1 MMPNRNLQSIVS
13 KRPLVIGNPQM
24 TVLEAAQAMKSKGV
38 GSVIVEHNGTLA
50 GIFTERDL
58 LNRVVAVGKDVNT
71 TVLDHVMTHEVV
83 GLEADRPLLHAL
95 HLMHQH
101 GFRHVPVLEQGKP
114 VGMVSSRDALGME
127 WQDFEREVKIAN
139 DIAEI
144 LA

>member
-1 MMPNRNLQSIVS
+1 MPHRKLKAIVS
-13 KRPLVIGNPQM
+13 QRPLVIASPD
-24 TVLEAAQAMKSKGV
+24 TSVLVAVKAMKEKGV
-38 GSVIVEHNGTLA
+38 GSVLVTEANSLV

-58 LNRVVAVGKDVNT
+58 MNRVIAEELAPQNT
-71 TVLDHVMTHEVV
+71 LLSQVMTEKVI
-83 GLEADRPLLHAL
+83 GLEADKPLSHAL

-114 VGMVSSRDALGME
+114 VGIVSARDALGIE
-127 WQDFEREVKIAN
+127 WQDFERELKLAD

>member
-1 MMPNRNLQSIVS
+1 MSQ
-13 KRPLVIGNPQM
+13 RPLVIASPD
-24 TVLEAAQAMKSKGV
+24 TSVLVAVKAMKEKGV
-38 GSVIVEHNGTLA
+38 GSVLVTESNSLV

-58 LNRVVAVGKDVNT
+58 MNRVIAEDLAPQNT
-71 TVLDHVMTHEVV
+71 LLSQVMTEKVI
-83 GLEADRPLLHAL
+83 GLEADKPLSHAL

-114 VGMVSSRDALGME
+114 VGIVSARDALGIE
-127 WQDFEREVKIAN
+127 WQDFERELKLAD

>member
-1 MMPNRNLQSIVS
+1 MPHRKLKTIVS
-13 KRPLVIGNPQM
+13 QRPLVIASPD
-24 TVLEAAQAMKSKGV
+24 TSVLVAVKAMKEKGV
-38 GSVIVEHNGTLA
+38 GSVLVTESNSLV

-58 LNRVVAVGKDVNT
+58 MNRVIAEDLAPQNT
-71 TVLDHVMTHEVV
+71 LLSQVMTEKVI
-83 GLEADRPLLHAL
+83 GLEADKPLSHAL

-114 VGMVSSRDALGME
+114 VGIVSARDALGIE
-127 WQDFEREVKIAN
+127 WQDFERELKLAD

>member
-1 MMPNRNLQSIVS
+1 MPNRNLQSIVC
-13 KRPLVIGNPQM
+13 KRPLVVASPHM
-24 TVLEAAQAMKSKGV
+24 TVLEAAKAMKAKSV
-38 GSVIVEHNGTLA
+38 GSVVVEQGGALV

-58 LNRVVAVGKDVNT
+58 MNRVVAAGLDVT
-71 TVLDHVMTHEVV
+71 TTLLDKVMTHDVV
-83 GLEADRPLLHAL
+83 GLEADRPLSHAL

-114 VGMVSSRDALGME
+114 VGMVSSRDALGIE
-127 WQDFEREVKIAN
+127 WQQFERELKIAD

>member
-1 MMPNRNLQSIVS
+1 MPHRKLKAIVS
-13 KRPLVIGNPQM
+13 QRPLVIGSPD
-24 TVLEAAQAMKSKGV
+24 TSVLVAVKAMKEKGV
-38 GSVIVEHNGTLA
+38 GSVLVTEANSLV

-58 LNRVVAVGKDVNT
+58 MNRVVAEELAPQNT
-71 TVLDHVMTHEVV
+71 LLSQVMTEKVI
-83 GLEADRPLLHAL
+83 GLEADKPLSHAL

-114 VGMVSSRDALGME
+114 VGIVSARDALGIE
-127 WQDFEREVKIAN
+127 WQDFERELKLAD

>member
-1 MMPNRNLQSIVS
+1 MPNRNLQSIVS
-13 KRPLVIGNPQM
+13 KRPLVIGTPKM
-24 TVLEAAQAMKSKGV
+24 TVLEAAQAMKAKGV
-38 GSVIVEHNGTLA
+38 GSVIVEQAGGLA

-58 LNRVVAVGKDVNT
+58 LNRVVAAGLDVAT
-71 TVLDHVMTHEVV
+71 TELDEVMTHDVM
-83 GLEADRPLLHAL
+83 GLESDRPLSHAL

-101 GFRHVPVLEQGKP
+101 GFRHVPVLSQGKP
-114 VGMVSSRDALGME
+114 VGMVSARDALGME

>member
-1 MMPNRNLQSIVS
+1 MPNRNLQSIVS
-13 KRPLVIGNPQM
+13 QRPLVIGSPQM
-24 TVLEAAQAMKSKGV
+24 TVFEAAQAMKAQGV
-38 GSVIVEHNGTLA
+38 GSVLVEAGGALA

-58 LNRVVAVGKDVNT
+58 LNRVVAAGLDVT
-71 TVLDHVMTHEVV
+71 TTLLDKVMTRDVV
-83 GLEADRPLLHAL
+83 GLEAHKPLSHAL

-114 VGMVSSRDALGME
+114 VGMVSARDALGFE
-127 WQDFEREVKIAN
+127 WQDFEREIKIAN